1 MLSLAQVDGK
11 LVLLG
16 LPPSLSQALG
26 MISPAPRAA
35 SVFSDPLLGGE
46 QGVQML
52 HYLRKSEVDKPEE
65 EVVERMCRTWD
76 VGSDAVRLDE
86 KVREYDLEVE
96 QYIEAA
102 QTNPT
107 FLVEN
112 YHRAVKSYDLMVNI
126 RMVEAVVNI
135 EKTLQLVAKGKSNGT
150 VIKRWKSKVDSRD
163 IQGLADSVEEASAH
177 KAKGNTAGKA
187 SKYDAAIKHYLEGL
201 VALWPWTA
209 NSSMSYGTATTT
221 GLAQMEQAL
230 LGNIAII
237 ALKTQSK
244 TGPKR
249 AAWDE
254 IAKIACELVLMMRYI
269 PNGTIM
275 KAAESGYDSPA
286 DFVYAE
292 NLLGLAQIETR
303 TKRVGR
309 MPNGAWQELVN
320 VVKDKPSDHWAHRQC
335 YTSHDCCDYD

>member
-1 MLSLAQVDGK
+1 MLRLAQMDGK

-16 LPPSLSQALG
+16 LPSSLSQALG
-26 MISPAPRAA
+26 MVSPAPRAA
-35 SVFSDPLLGGE
+35 SVFSDALLGGE

-52 HYLRKSEVDKPEE
+52 HYLRKSEVDEPGE

-76 VGSDAVRLDE
+76 DVGSDAVRLDE
-86 KVREYDLEVE
+86 KAREYDLEVE

-135 EKTLQLVAKGKSNGT
+135 EKTLQLVAKGKSNAM
-150 VIKRWKSKVDSRD
+150 VIEKRKSKVDSRE
-163 IQGLADSVEEASAH
+163 IRGLSDSVEEASAH

-187 SKYDAAIKHYLEGL
+187 SKYEAAIKHYLAGL

-221 GLAQMEQAL
+221 GLAQIEQAL
-230 LGNIAII
+230 LGNISII
-237 ALKTQSK
+237 ALKTPPK

-275 KAAESGYDSPA
+275 KAAER
-286 DFVYAE
+286 
-292 NLLGLAQIETR
+292 LAQIETR
-303 TKRVGR
+303 TKRDGR